1 MRRTDF
7 ERIVTEAL
15 AGLPE
20 KFRRRM
26 SNLAIVVEEE
36 APPEVL
42 AELGLRHPAELLG
55 LYQGVSLDRRGFY
68 YGNVLPD
75 RISLYRRPIQAQSR
89 NRQEM
94 IRLIQEVVL
103 HEVGHYFGLDEE
115 ALERILSESE

>member
-15 AGLPE
+15 EGLPE

-42 AELGLRHPAELLG
+42 TELGLRHSAELLG